1 MNEHPTPAELEGF
14 VWNRVSSGRAREI
27 IAHIMTG
34 CSPCYRLVKPHLQGL
49 FGLADPPPRAALSPL
64 EDAEYE
70 AAIDRAFTSVLR
82 TMREARK
89 REALALLADG
99 GLESIPDLP
108 EHLRGIPLF
117 EALLERSWSFRHES
131 PAQMVRFAEW
141 ARTLAETF
149 EPAGMGAAA
158 VADLQFRAWTELGN
172 AYRVADNLAASE
184 RALGRAL
191 ELFVHGTQD
200 ELLAARLFDVQAS
213 LLGDSRR
220 FDLAETA
227 LDMVFAI
234 HLRRGDRHLAGR
246 ALLSKGMYA
255 GYQGDSEEAIRLME
269 QSLELIDAEREPRL
283 LYAGLHNLAR
293 LLFDTGRPREARI
306 ALWRAKSRGLDAGG
320 RVTELKS
327 RWLEAQINAD
337 LNELDR
343 AEMALT
349 EVRQGFEE
357 TGLVYKAA
365 LAGLE
370 LGAIRLRQGHPDT
383 AVPAVLEAADV
394 FISLGISREAGAS
407 VLLLRKA
414 FERQMVDGALLEYVI
429 GLLRRNEDAV
439 REPFAVPARENP

>member
-1 MNEHPTPAELEGF
+1 
-14 VWNRVSSGRAREI
+14 
-27 IAHIMTG
+27 
-34 CSPCYRLVKPHLQGL
+34 
-49 FGLADPPPRAALSPL
+49 
-64 EDAEYE
+64 
-70 AAIDRAFTSVLR
+70 
-82 TMREARK
+82 
-89 REALALLADG
+89 
-99 GLESIPDLP
+99 
-108 EHLRGIPLF
+108 
-117 EALLERSWSFRHES
+117 
-131 PAQMVRFAEW
+131 
-141 ARTLAETF
+141 
-149 EPAGMGAAA
+149 MGAAA

-191 ELFVHGTQD
+191 DLFVYGTQD

-293 LLFDTGRPREARI
+293 LLFDAGRPREARI

-343 AEMALT
+343 AEMALA
-349 EVRQGFEE
+349 EVHQGFEE

-370 LGAIRLRQGHPDT
+370 LGAIRLRQGRPDT

-414 FERQMVDGALLEYVI
+414 FERQMVDGALLDYVI
-429 GLLRRNEDAV
+429 GLLRKNEDAV
-439 REPFAVPARENP
+439 REPFSVPARENP